1 MKRFWGVVMDIRKL
15 EYINI
20 RDIWNNE
27 PRDFTTWLANNIDY
41 LTDKLGFRLNVLGVE
56 HQIGSFNVDIFC
68 EDEQGNSVII
78 ENQLEKTDHN
88 HLGQILT
95 YAIGSSAK
103 TVIWISPEPRDEH
116 VAVIEWLNE
125 ITPVDMSW
133 YLIKIEAVR
142 IGDSPV
148 SPLFTVIVGSTQE
161 GKTRGSEKREL
172 AERHKKRID
181 FWDGLL
187 NKLNLQ
193 TRLFGNI
200 SASKD
205 SLLSTGAGVSGV
217 NYQVIIRMKNASIL
231 LAIERR
237 VAEENKKI
245 FDYLFENKTAI
256 EQVFGDAMTWRRMDG
271 QISSRIQYDIE
282 GCGLKDEDTWE
293 TAYEIISEKLILL
306 DKAFKPFIKKIPQ
319 II

>member
-1 MKRFWGVVMDIRKL
+1 M
-15 EYINI
+15 
-20 RDIWNNE
+20 
-27 PRDFTTWLANNIDY
+27 
-41 LTDKLGFRLNVLGVE
+41 
-56 HQIGSFNVDIFC
+56 
-68 EDEQGNSVII
+68 
-78 ENQLEKTDHN
+78 
-88 HLGQILT
+88 
-95 YAIGSSAK
+95 
-103 TVIWISPEPRDEH
+103 IWISPEPRDEH